1 MVDSSASQE
10 LESIF
15 QEERAGVAGASYLEQ
30 YFPKELSTIMGMFY
44 ISEMSCMGATS
55 HVWLSS
61 TQNVAGTTE
70 DLSL

>member
-30 YFPKELSTIMGMFY
+30 HFPKELSTIMG
-44 ISEMSCMGATS
+44 MSCMGATS

-70 DLSL
+70 ELSLYFYLI